1 MTVVNAAIND
11 EVLRLTH
18 SFGNLLVHVSG
29 EGKVDFRT
37 PGMGSGWLGM
47 IKVIISGDVG
57 CMKPYK
63 GYDTCALDQAIDYL
77 IDIELAPHLNMCS
90 NEKYLVSDEAWKSF
104 IMDIKEECSFVGSPK
119 PKYKFELRSEDDEH
133 VITTITL
140 EPLANDFVVGEFTA
154 VSKATFIGL
163 ITDYDQPKIASCFIT
178 AEGKEYEI
186 DLEKLIHFRHRKYIP
201 RPGDYLLRDEDK
213 DVFIII
219 PQEDYSIH

>member
-1 MTVVNAAIND
+1 MSEHNASISE

-47 IKVIISGDVG
+47 IKIIISGDVG

-77 IDIELAPHLNMCS
+77 IDIELAPHLNTS
-90 NEKYLVSDEAWKSF
+90 LNEEFVVSDERWKAF
-104 IMDIKEECSFVGSPK
+104 IMSIKEECSFVGNPK
-119 PKYKFELRSEDDEH
+119 PKYKFELKSDDDKH
-133 VITTITL
+133 VVTTIVL

-154 VSKATFIGL
+154 AKHATFIGP
-163 ITDYDQPKIASCFIT
+163 ITDYDQPKINSCFIV

-186 DLEKLIHFRHRKYIP
+186 DFDKLIHYRHRKYIP
-201 RPGDYLLRDEDK
+201 RPGDYLLYNEEK
-213 DVFIII
+213 GFYVIL